1 MGRSLLAESLND
13 AFEFGS
19 AFMTIEAMAK
29 EGRQSDALALVSD
42 LARIAESKLPIIR
55 AVITAQRQAA
65 EAHDLAQRMP
75 KPRVVCA
82 AIAGVAPP
90 QSHPANPQPQ
100 APSEPGP
107 IIA

>member
-1 MGRSLLAESLND
+1 MGRSLLADSLND

-19 AFMTIEAMAK
+19 ALITIEAMAK
-29 EGRQSDALALVSD
+29 QGRQTDALALVSD

-65 EAHDLAQRMP
+65 EMANLQQRPRLIAGAFGDVPPP
-75 KPRVVCA
+75 KP
-82 AIAGVAPP
+82 
-90 QSHPANPQPQ
+90 NTTNDQPQ